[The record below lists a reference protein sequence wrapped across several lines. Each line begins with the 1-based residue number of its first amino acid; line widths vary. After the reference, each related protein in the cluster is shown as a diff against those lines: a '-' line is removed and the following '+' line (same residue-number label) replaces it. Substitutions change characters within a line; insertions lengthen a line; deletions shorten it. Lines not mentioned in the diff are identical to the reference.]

1 MRGMKITDSS
11 LWKRAVVILIFAPL
25 LTGIFWK
32 RGITLFLFLAA
43 VNFLGQRELYLM
55 LKDSLRF
62 PQFLIIFV
70 TGFLLLSGAF
80 WVGADHLVAILTIS
94 LILNFIIEIVSKTD
108 RKLRNVTLSLF
119 ATVYPAVFITFLFR
133 IEHLPLTFYGPDR
146 RLILLVIL
154 FAVWFFD
161 VGSYLAG
168 SFFGRH
174 RFFPDISPKKTIEGF
189 IGGIIS
195 VLIMGTVMGS
205 IVSTSSRGHVL
216 TIAILSGLAG
226 QVGDLSESIIKRN
239 LHCKDSSN
247 LIPGHGGI
255 LDRFDSLFFAGPVVY
270 VYLVIC
276 SLYFGGG
283 Y

>member
-1 MRGMKITDSS
+1 M
-11 LWKRAVVILIFAPL
+11 
-25 LTGIFWK
+25 
-32 RGITLFLFLAA
+32 FLFLAG

-62 PQFLIIFV
+62 SQFLIISV
-70 TGFLLLSGAF
+70 MGFLLLCGAF
-80 WVGADHLVAILTIS
+80 WGGADHLVAILTVS

-108 RKLRNVTLSLF
+108 HKLRNVTFSLF
-119 ATVYPAVFITFLFR
+119 ATVYPAVFITFLFM
-133 IEHLPLTFYGPDR
+133 IENLPLTFYGPDR
-146 RLILLVIL
+146 HLILLVIL

-161 VGSYLAG
+161 IGSYLAG
-168 SFFGRH
+168 SFLGRH

-195 VLIMGTVMGS
+195 VLIMGAVMGS
-205 IVSTSSRGHVL
+205 FISTSARGHVL

-226 QVGDLSESIIKRN
+226 QVGDLSESIIKRS
-239 LHCKDSSN
+239 LDCKDSSN

-255 LDRFDSLFFAGPVVY
+255 LDRFDSLFFAGPAVY

-276 SLYFGGG
+276 SMYFGSS